1 MHIKPLQSPTRGKIS
16 NKCFVAFIKQQQ
28 QMTKD
33 TSDTNKVFSAG
44 YIDALVG
51 GNKIEPLNH

>member
-1 MHIKPLQSPTRGKIS
+1 
-16 NKCFVAFIKQQQ
+16 
-28 QMTKD
+28 MTKD